1 MDILAYTY
9 GYAAHEAE
17 AGITYDFSEI
27 NLWQSTPWRSLSH
40 GLFLTMLSMGLIVGA
55 VAVANPA
62 TAQVL
67 RSGMNGEAVAEV
79 QSLLRNQG
87 FSIAYGA
94 NGAGRGRFGP
104 QTETAVRNF
113 QRRAGLTVD
122 GIVGPQTLSRLRG
135 GGPGTGGPSP
145 ARPSARVSMLGP
157 NSKGDQVAELQTL
170 LRNKGYSISY
180 GADGSGRGV
189 YNQST
194 INAVRQFQRDAKI
207 SVDGIAGPQ
216 TFAALRGGTAAA
228 AAPARAAT
236 PAPAASQ
243 GQYRINTRT
252 RPLNV
257 RTGPGE
263 QYSVATTLA
272 HGTVV
277 NVTGQT
283 NGWAQ
288 IAPGRFVTTRFIQR
302 I

>member
-40 GLFLTMLSMGLIVGA
+40 GLFLTMLSMGLIAGTMA
-55 VAVANPA
+55 ISNPA

-67 RSGMNGEAVAEV
+67 QPGMKSEAVAEV
-79 QSLLRNQG
+79 QTLLRNQG
-87 FSIAYGA
+87 FPIAYGA
-94 NGAGRGRFGP
+94 NGGGRGRFGP
-104 QTETAVRNF
+104 QTEKAVRGF
-113 QRRAGLTVD
+113 QQRAGLTVD

-135 GGPGTGGPSP
+135 GGSGTGGPSP
-145 ARPSARVSMLGP
+145 ARPSAQSRMLGR
-157 NSKGDQVAELQTL
+157 NSRGDQVAELQTM

-189 YNQST
+189 YNDST
-194 INAVRQFQRDAKI
+194 IDAVRRFQKDAGI

-216 TFAALRGGTAAA
+216 TFAALRGSAAPARSTQA
-228 AAPARAAT
+228 AAPAAA
-236 PAPAASQ
+236 Q
-243 GQYRINTRT
+243 GQYRINTQT

-277 NVTGQT
+277 NVISQA

-288 IAPGRFVTTRFIQR
+288 IAPGRYVTTRFIQKR
-302 I
+302 

>member
-17 AGITYDFSEI
+17 VGITYDFSEI

-40 GLFLTMLSMGLIVGA
+40 GLLLTSLSLGLIAGT
-55 VAVANPA
+55 VAIANPA
-62 TAQVL
+62 TAQTL

-79 QSLLRNQG
+79 QTLLRNQG
-87 FSIAYGA
+87 FPIAYGA

-104 QTETAVRNF
+104 QTEQAVRNF
-113 QRRAGLTVD
+113 QKRAGLSVD

-135 GGPGTGGPSP
+135 GGNGTGGPSP
-145 ARPSARVSMLGP
+145 ARPSSNARMLGP

-189 YNQST
+189 YNDST
-194 INAVRQFQRDAKI
+194 INAVRRFQQDAGI

-216 TFAALRGGTAAA
+216 TFAALRGGTAP
-228 AAPARAAT
+228 APARAAAAT
-236 PAPAASQ
+236 APSGSQ
-243 GQYRINTRT
+243 GQYRINTQT

-277 NVTGQT
+277 NVIGQT

-288 IAPGRFVTTRFIQR
+288 IAPGRYVTTRFIQKM
-302 I
+302 

>member
-17 AGITYDFSEI
+17 AGITYDLSEI
-27 NLWQSTPWRSLSH
+27 NLWESTPWKSLSH
-40 GLFLTMLSMGLIVGA
+40 GLFLTMLSMGLMAGT
-55 VAVANPA
+55 VAIATPA
-62 TAQVL
+62 TAQAL

-79 QSLLRNQG
+79 QTLLRNQG
-87 FSIAYGA
+87 FAIAYGA

-104 QTETAVRNF
+104 QTEAAVRNF
-113 QRRAGLTVD
+113 QKRAGLSVD

-135 GGPGTGGPSP
+135 GGNGTGGPSP
-145 ARPSARVSMLGP
+145 ARPSAQARMLGRG
-157 NSKGDQVAELQTL
+157 SKGDQVAELQTM

-189 YNQST
+189 YNDST
-194 INAVRQFQRDAKI
+194 INAVRQFQQNAGI

-216 TFAALRGGTAAA
+216 TFAALRGGAAPARSTQA
-228 AAPARAAT
+228 AAPAAA
-236 PAPAASQ
+236 Q
-243 GQYRINTRT
+243 GQYRINTQT

-272 HGTVV
+272 HGTVI
-277 NVTGQT
+277 NVLNQS

-302 I
+302 M